1 MNNKKAIL
9 LLWGFFACF
18 ILMGAPKTY
27 KADYS
32 EKYPVLDGKIPG
44 DPAWEKV
51 QWEEGFLLHRKN
63 ASPQYPTRFKM
74 LYTKDALYMA
84 VECFEKDPAKLKKVY
99 NFNEFWIYD
108 TVEFFLMPAKNEI
121 MQFIANYESM
131 TYESIP
137 GNVAKRTSFRTGWKA
152 VGRKGDKNWSVEFCI
167 PFYLLGK
174 VPASSDLKIT
184 GNICRNSVTTNER
197 STWSLQ
203 MKAFKDPAGFGNILL
218 KKVPAK
224 AKKDLE
230 EALKKPHWL
239 SLAER
244 WKSIR
249 KDPAW
254 EEILEKFPA
263 EKAALEKLIADEKNY
278 PANSGKFYEKLS
290 RIESYASKQEVR
302 ERKRIWKRFFE
313 E

>member
-1 MNNKKAIL
+1 MNMKKAVL
-9 LLWGFFACF
+9 LLWGSLACF
-18 ILMGAPKTY
+18 MLLGAPKNY

-32 EKYPVLDGKIPG
+32 EKYPVLDGRIIG
-44 DPAWEKV
+44 DPAWESVK
-51 QWEEGFLLHRKN
+51 WEEGFLLHRKN
-63 ASPQYPTRFKM
+63 AAPQYPTRFKA
-74 LYTKDALYMA
+74 LYTNDALYVA
-84 VECFEKDPAKLKKVY
+84 VECYEEDVTKLKKVY

-108 TVEFFLMPAKNEI
+108 TVELFLMPGKDEV

-131 TYESIP
+131 TQESIP

-152 VGRKGDKNWSVEFCI
+152 SGTKGNKNWSVEYCI
-167 PFYLLGK
+167 PFYLIGK
-174 VPASSDLKIT
+174 VPASSDLKIP
-184 GNICRNSVTTNER
+184 GNICRNSVTMKER

-203 MKAFKDPAGFGNILL
+203 MKAFKDPSGFGNIIL

-224 AKKDLE
+224 AKKVLE
-230 EALKKPHWL
+230 ETLKKPHWL
-239 SLAER
+239 SLVER

-254 EEILEKFPA
+254 EDILEKFPA

-290 RIESYASKQEVR
+290 RIESYAAKQEVR